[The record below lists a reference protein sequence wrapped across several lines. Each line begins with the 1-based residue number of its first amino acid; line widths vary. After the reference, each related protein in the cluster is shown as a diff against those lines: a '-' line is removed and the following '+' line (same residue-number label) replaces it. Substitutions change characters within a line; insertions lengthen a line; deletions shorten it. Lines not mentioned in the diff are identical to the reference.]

1 MNLEKKIWELS
12 EEYLEDS
19 SHYIVDVSVSKG
31 GKKNIAIYIDS
42 DKGSSVKI
50 EDCSSLSKKLSNHFE
65 VEDFI
70 EGAYVLEV
78 SSAGMGNPFKI
89 ARQYQKNLG
98 REVQVIEKDGKE
110 SKGILS
116 GMGEDNISLEIHK
129 KKGEVLKKMIPLESI
144 KQTKLVI
151 TI

>member
-12 EEYLEDS
+12 EKYLEDC

-42 DKGSSVKI
+42 DKDSSVKI
-50 EDCSSLSKKLSNHFE
+50 EDCSALSKKLSNHFE

-98 REVQVIEKDGKE
+98 RQVQVIETDGKE
-110 SKGILS
+110 TKGILHRI
-116 GMGEDNISLEIHK
+116 DKDTISIEIHK
-129 KKGEVLKKMIPLESI
+129 KKGEVLNKTISLEAI

>member
-1 MNLEKKIWELS
+1 MSLEKKIWELS
-12 EEYLEDS
+12 EEYLENDS
-19 SHYIVDVSVSKG
+19 QYIVDVSVSKG

-65 VEDFI
+65 VEDLI
-70 EGAYVLEV
+70 DGAYVLEV
-78 SSAGMGNPFKI
+78 SSAGMGNALKVT
-89 ARQYQKNLG
+89 RQYHKNIG
-98 REVQVIEKDGKE
+98 REVKVVTTTGIEF
-110 SKGILS
+110 KGILS
-116 GMGEDNISLEIHK
+116 DISDNDLTLEIHK
-129 KKGEVLKKMIPLESI
+129 KKGEIQIETISLESI